1 MGYEWGIHFLSF
13 LHHNSN
19 IVHSILEVL
28 NMNTMQDYKCL
39 FTIYCNLFINDI
51 IQKLIIETEF
61 TFLKIDLLVQVW
73 NLWVFFKKPFF
84 LGGGHQNSP
93 WSVPTVSILHA
104 FYTVPL
110 LFFFYHINFN
120 LDQVWSPS
128 RNGDLYVTQRVF
140 FVCIAKMKK
149 HYFVS
154 GLAKILPST

>member
-51 IQKLIIETEF
+51 IQKLYNRNWVYIFKNWFASLGLEF
-61 TFLKIDLLVQVW
+61 VGFFLKT
-73 NLWVFFKKPFF
+73 FFFR
-84 LGGGHQNSP
+84 GGGHQNSP

-110 LFFFYHINFN
+110 LFFIIWILILIRSGRPVVTATFTWRKGFS
-120 LDQVWSPS
+120 LCVLRKW
-128 RNGDLYVTQRVF
+128 RNTISSVD
-140 FVCIAKMKK
+140 
-149 HYFVS
+149 
-154 GLAKILPST
+154 